1 MGRDKRPGAVEA
13 HIRINLSLLESPAFI
28 ALDWT
33 ARALFL
39 DMRNRMRSSNNGNIS
54 AALSELVHRGWTS
67 STTLAKALRQL
78 EAVGLLRKT
87 RQTIGV
93 ERGSKVCN
101 LYRFTDVEVFG
112 RPKLG
117 IEASKATD
125 DFKAFKT
132 LADAA
137 RAVAAASPAKKNAE
151 LKKKRALQK
160 LHRDAAETAPM
171 DVVDAAVSAVTTT
184 RPTAE
189 TAASVVRQ
197 ITRKANAHAASAPF
211 YADTQN
217 AQKQLQKLHT
227 TT

>member
-1 MGRDKRPGAVEA
+1 MGRDKRPGSIEA

-54 AALSELVHRGWTS
+54 AALSELKHRGWTS

-87 RQTIGV
+87 RKTVGV

-101 LYRFTDVEVFG
+101 LYRFTDVEVFD
-112 RPKLG
+112 RPKLN
-117 IEASKATD
+117 IEACKATN

-132 LADAA
+132 LAEA
-137 RAVAAASPAKKNAE
+137 RLAVAAASTP
-151 LKKKRALQK
+151 KKKIALQK
-160 LHRDAAETAPM
+160 LHRDAAETASM
-171 DVVDAAVSAVTTT
+171 GLFDAAVTAVTTHST
-184 RPTAE
+184 TAGI
-189 TAASVVRQ
+189 AASADRR
-197 ITRKANAHAASAPF
+197 IGPKANAHAGL
-211 YADTQN
+211 
-217 AQKQLQKLHT
+217 AQI
-227 TT
+227 

>member
-160 LHRDAAETAPM
+160 LHLPPLD
-171 DVVDAAVSAVTTT
+171 
-184 RPTAE
+184 
-189 TAASVVRQ
+189 
-197 ITRKANAHAASAPF
+197 
-211 YADTQN
+211 
-217 AQKQLQKLHT
+217 QLQKLQRQWFGKSPAKPMPMRLRLLFTQTRRTPKSNCRNCTPLHRLPTHGGFT
-227 TT
+227 T